1 MKKYFGTDGIRGE
14 ALIDITPQLVK
25 KVAHAL
31 GCFKI
36 NTCIVGM
43 DTRES
48 SKVLKDALVEGLKDV
63 GFYVYDLNITTTPC
77 LIYLSKYYNS
87 IGVMI
92 TGSHNTY
99 EKSGIKIAVKG
110 IKLNDEQ
117 ALVLESNMGKNIP
130 VYGAPLPFFSIY
142 PYTKLLKSFKIA
154 SNYKIAFDFS
164 NGSLTNLY
172 REILSYYDFRKTVV
186 ANAPDGKNI
195 NLKCGSG
202 YLANVKSIVKLES
215 CDYGF
220 AFDGDGDRVIITD
233 KKGNVYDGDKITYVL
248 ANYYKNNKKLDNNL
262 VVVSEDSNPGLKLS
276 LEKEEINVVTSG
288 VGDKNVSVKLN
299 EVKGSLGG
307 EPYGHI
313 ILSRLSSGGDGLL
326 TSLMILEVLSETNRT
341 LEKLTENLE
350 LYGIIRKKYR
360 TYDERY
366 VETEQFQKEIE
377 RIKSELPEE
386 NSVLIVR
393 VSDDEKVL
401 NVVISTGDS
410 FLDKSILKEIENF
423 AQASE

>member
-48 SKVLKDALVEGLKDV
+48 SPILKEALVEGLKDV

-99 EKSGIKIAVKG
+99 EKSGIKIAIKG

-117 ALVLESNMGKNIP
+117 TLVLESNIGKNIP
-130 VYGAPLPFFSIY
+130 VYGSPIPFFSVY

-164 NGSLTNLY
+164 AASAQ
-172 REILSYYDFRKTVV
+172 ILSMEVKIPDYLRDTLVMIAWGLISMV
-186 ANAPDGKNI
+186 AAF
-195 NLKCGSG
+195 
-202 YLANVKSIVKLES
+202 
-215 CDYGF
+215 F
-220 AFDGDGDRVIITD
+220 AF
-233 KKGNVYDGDKITYVL
+233 
-248 ANYYKNNKKLDNNL
+248 
-262 VVVSEDSNPGLKLS
+262 
-276 LEKEEINVVTSG
+276 
-288 VGDKNVSVKLN
+288 
-299 EVKGSLGG
+299 
-307 EPYGHI
+307 
-313 ILSRLSSGGDGLL
+313 
-326 TSLMILEVLSETNRT
+326 
-341 LEKLTENLE
+341 
-350 LYGIIRKKYR
+350 IRR
-360 TYDERY
+360 E
-366 VETEQFQKEIE
+366 F
-377 RIKSELPEE
+377 
-386 NSVLIVR
+386 
-393 VSDDEKVL
+393 
-401 NVVISTGDS
+401 
-410 FLDKSILKEIENF
+410 
-423 AQASE
+423 